1 MLCIVLSTRQKYVLI
16 LKRPSKQKLFFS
28 IKILL
33 KYPLGGVISVLGCKK
48 IVIPLLLL
56 LKVRQVTLIFV
67 FLPKI

>member
-28 IKILL
+28 IKILP
-33 KYPLGGVISVLGCKK
+33 KYPLGGVISGLGCKK

-56 LKVRQVTLIFV
+56 LKVRQVTVIFV